1 MAKFAAI
8 HDGVIHNIIEADT
21 LEIASEVSFGM
32 PCIEYTNDLPL
43 IYGEKVTDKQIADAK
58 KAIEKIKTE
67 KAKAEAKIEAERVKA
82 IEAENER
89 LRTLEADRLAAEEA
103 AKPKSVT
110 GIFVK
115 VEKN

>member
-1 MAKFAAI
+1 MATYAVMNGDI
-8 HDGVIHNIIEADT
+8 VENIIVADS
-21 LEIASEVSFGM
+21 LEIAESLVGL
-32 PCIEYTNDLPL
+32 PCVEYTDDAPHAIGDKLSAAD
-43 IYGEKVTDKQIADAK
+43 IKKIATDKAKREAD
-58 KAIEKIKTE
+58 

-89 LRTLEADRLAAEEA
+89 MRKVEADRLAAIEV
-103 AKPKSVT
+103 PIPVT